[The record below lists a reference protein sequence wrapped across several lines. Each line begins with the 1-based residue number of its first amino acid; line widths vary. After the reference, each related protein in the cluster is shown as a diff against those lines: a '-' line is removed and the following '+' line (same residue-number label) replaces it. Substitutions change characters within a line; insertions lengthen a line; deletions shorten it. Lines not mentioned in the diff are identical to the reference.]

1 MAIVP
6 MKRSIALAIL
16 TVGCLSS
23 CGRVDHTEELQQ
35 ASDSFRRA
43 TDIQTRWAPAIDL
56 QPLQPAV
63 GDTVTLEQ
71 ALDLTLSNNRS
82 LRADLEVIFQAK
94 ADLVQAGL
102 FSNPVLSFAGMFPE
116 AGGRVDLT
124 FGLSKDFADL
134 WLIPTRKQSAQAM
147 LQQRVLFVAD
157 TAIALVTEVRA
168 NYCLLQFQSRA
179 IDLQEQNLRV
189 LRDVIELTQARLQAG
204 EASQLDLYLT
214 RGRLLE
220 TELELLQFRAD
231 FQLTRQALL
240 RQMGVAD
247 AREAWQP
254 TLPEAQYAVLR
265 ADEFTLVDAALQ
277 QRLDAQAAHWELE
290 SALADFQQ
298 QKLRVIPTLNIGLG
312 GERFE
317 NRALPGRKI
326 LADTARAS
334 VAAGQ
339 LTAPE
344 IESRGQRNLERRQI
358 IDLVLGPTI
367 EVPIP
372 IFDQNL
378 AQIAKAQARARELA
392 QRFEEVEQRVIEG
405 VRSALTR
412 RRLAEDRVRLFQ
424 TSLLP
429 VQEASL
435 ELARKAYQSG
445 RESILAVLLA
455 QEALI
460 RTRVNFTASTRDLA
474 IATANLEREL
484 SGRIPDE
491 LLRPL
496 TTQPAA
502 ASRPAGVDQQTRPS
516 TQPDQSGG

>member
-1 MAIVP
+1 MVLCRLNAGN
-6 MKRSIALAIL
+6 ALAAL
-16 TVGCLSS
+16 SLVLLSS
-23 CGRVDHTEELQQ
+23 CGRVDHTQDLQQ
-35 ASDSFRRA
+35 ASDAFGRA
-43 TDIQTRWAPAIDL
+43 TEVKTRWSPAIDL
-56 QPLQPAV
+56 APLHPV
-63 GDTVTLEQ
+63 NGDIVTLEQ
-71 ALDLTLSNNRS
+71 ALDLALSNNRS
-82 LRADLEVIFQAK
+82 LRADLEVIAQAK

-102 FSNPVLSFAGMFPE
+102 FSNPVLSLAGMFPE
-116 AGGRVDLT
+116 GGGRVDLS

-134 WLIPTRKQSAQAM
+134 WLIPTRKRSAQAM

-157 TAIALVTEVRA
+157 TAVALVNEVRA
-168 NYCLLQFQSRA
+168 NYYTLQFQSHA
-179 IDLQEQNLRV
+179 IELQEQNLRV
-189 LRDVIELTQARLQAG
+189 LRDVIELTQARLKAG

-220 TELELLQFRAD
+220 TELELLQIRAD
-231 FQLTRQALL
+231 HQVTRQTLL
-240 RQMGVAD
+240 RLMGVAD
-247 AREAWQP
+247 AREVWRTTPAETQFSG
-254 TLPEAQYAVLR
+254 LSANEVA
-265 ADEFTLVDAALQ
+265 LVEAALQ
-277 QRLDAQAAHWELE
+277 QRLDAQAARWEVE

-298 QKLRVIPTLNIGLG
+298 QKLRVIPNLNIGLG

-326 LADTARAS
+326 FADTARAS

-344 IESRGQRNLERRQI
+344 IESRGQRDLERRQI

-367 EVPIP
+367 EIPLP

-378 AQIAKAQARARELA
+378 AQIAKAQSRARELA
-392 QRFEEVEQRVIEG
+392 QRFEEVEQRVTEG

-412 RRLAEDRVRLFQ
+412 RRLAEDQVRLFQ

-435 ELARKAYQSG
+435 ELARKVYQSG
-445 RESILAVLLA
+445 RESIVAVLLA

-460 RTRVNFTASTRDLA
+460 RTRLNFAASARDLA

-484 SGRIPDE
+484 SGRIPVT

-496 TTQPAA
+496 TTQPTTTQPA
-502 ASRPAGVDQQTRPS
+502 AS
-516 TQPDQSGG
+516 QPVRTGKEEIDK

>member
-6 MKRSIALAIL
+6 LKRPIGLAIL
-16 TVGCLSS
+16 SVGFLSS
-23 CGRVDHTEELQQ
+23 CGRVDHTEDLRQ
-35 ASDSFRRA
+35 ASDSFGRA
-43 TDIQTRWAPAIDL
+43 TELKTRWAPAIDL
-56 QPLQPAV
+56 QPLRPAD

-71 ALDLTLSNNRS
+71 ALDLALSNNRS
-82 LRADLEVIFQAK
+82 LRADLEVIAQAK

-102 FSNPVLSFAGMFPE
+102 LSNPVLSFAGMLPE
-116 AGGRVDLT
+116 AGGRASLS

-134 WLIPTRKQSAQAM
+134 WLIPTRKRSAQAM

-157 TAIALVTEVRA
+157 TAIALVNEVRS
-168 NYCLLQFQSRA
+168 NYYLLQFQAHA
-179 IDLQEQNLRV
+179 IELQGQNLRV
-189 LRDVIELTQARLQAG
+189 LRDVIELTQARLKAG

-220 TELELLQFRAD
+220 TELELLQLRAD

-247 AREAWQP
+247 AREAWHP
-254 TLPEAQYAVLR
+254 TSPESQYEALS
-265 ADEFTLVDAALQ
+265 ADEFVLVDAALQ

-290 SALADFQQ
+290 SALAEFQQ
-298 QKLRVIPTLNIGLG
+298 QRLRVIPSLNFGLG

-344 IESRGQRNLERRQI
+344 IESRGQRDLERRQI

-378 AQIAKAQARARELA
+378 AQMAKAQARARELA

-405 VRSALTR
+405 VRTALTR

-491 LLRPL
+491 HLRPL

-502 ASRPAGVDQQTRPS
+502 ASQPTGVDQQTRPS

>member
-1 MAIVP
+1 MPVVRVNARIAAATL
-6 MKRSIALAIL
+6 SISL
-16 TVGCLSS
+16 LSS
-23 CGRVDHTEELQQ
+23 CGRVDHTQDLQQ
-35 ASDSFRRA
+35 ASDAFGRA
-43 TDIQTRWAPAIDL
+43 TEMKTRWAPAIDL
-56 QPLQPAV
+56 QPLQAAA
-63 GDTVTLEQ
+63 GDTVSLEQ
-71 ALDLTLSNNRS
+71 ALDLALTNNRS
-82 LRADLEVIFQAK
+82 LRADLEVIAQAK

-102 FSNPVLSFAGMFPE
+102 LSNPVLSFAGMLPE
-116 AGGRVDLT
+116 GGGRASLS

-134 WLIPTRKQSAQAM
+134 WLIPTRKRSAQAM

-157 TAIALVTEVRA
+157 TAIALVNEVRS
-168 NYCLLQFQSRA
+168 NYYLLQFQAHA

-189 LRDVIELTQARLQAG
+189 LRDVIELTQARLKAG

-220 TELELLQFRAD
+220 TELELLQLRAD
-231 FQLTRQALL
+231 YKLARQALL
-240 RQMGVAD
+240 RLMGVAD
-247 AREAWQP
+247 ASDSWRP
-254 TLPEAQYAVLR
+254 TSPETQYAALS
-265 ADEFTLVDAALQ
+265 ADEFALVDAAIQ

-298 QKLRVIPTLNIGLG
+298 QRLRVIPSLNIGLG

-378 AQIAKAQARARELA
+378 AQMAKAQARARELA
-392 QRFEEVEQRVIEG
+392 QRFEEVEQSVIEG

-435 ELARKAYQSG
+435 ELARKVYQSG
-445 RESILAVLLA
+445 RESIVAVLLA

-460 RTRVNFTASTRDLA
+460 RTRLNFAASTRDLA

-484 SGRIPDE
+484 SGRIPDT

-496 TTQPAA
+496 TTQPTTTQPA
-502 ASRPAGVDQQTRPS
+502 ASQPAQTGK
-516 TQPDQSGG
+516 DEIDK